1 MEVVNERLFL
11 QHEADLLFEIIL
23 NRRDV
28 RGNRFINR
36 DIEEEKLD
44 KILLAAVNAPS
55 VGFSQPWEFV
65 VIKSKEVKEQ
75 IKDTFNTENEKASA
89 MFKDEK
95 QREYDRL
102 KLEGIFEAPLNIAIF
117 YSASEKPILGQTSMA
132 EVGLYSVVCAIQ
144 NMWLMARALNIGMGW
159 VSIIDPE
166 KVKQILK
173 APENNRLVGYFCL
186 GYTDGF
192 LKQPE
197 LELLKWDKR
206 KEMSELIFR
215 DTY

>member
-1 MEVVNERLFL
+1 MEGDRLFN
-11 QHEADLLFEIIL
+11 QEEADLLLDIMV

-28 RGNRFINR
+28 RGNRFSGR
-36 DIEEEKLD
+36 PIEEEKIRQ
-44 KILLAAVNAPS
+44 ILLAAVNAPS

-65 VIKSKEVKEQ
+65 LVKSNEIKQQ
-75 IKDTFNTENEKASA
+75 IKESFNQENEKASNL
-89 MFKDEK
+89 FEGEK
-95 QREYDRL
+95 QKEYNRL

-117 YSASEKPILGQTSMA
+117 YSQSQKPVLGQTSMP

-159 VSIIDPE
+159 VSIVDPE
-166 KVKQILK
+166 KVKHILK
-173 APENNRLVGYFCL
+173 APKQNKLVGYFCL
-186 GYTDGF
+186 GYTTQF

-197 LELLKWDKR
+197 LQILKWESR
-206 KEMSELIFR
+206 KEMKEIIFN

>member
-1 MEVVNERLFL
+1 MESERLFN
-11 QHEADLLFEIIL
+11 QEEADLLLDIML

-28 RGNRFINR
+28 RGNRFSDR
-36 DIEEEKLD
+36 PIEEEKIRQ
-44 KILLAAVNAPS
+44 ILLAAVNAPS

-65 VIKSKEVKEQ
+65 LVKSSEIKQQ
-75 IKDTFNTENEKASA
+75 IKQCFNQENAKASDL
-89 MFKDEK
+89 FEGEK
-95 QREYDRL
+95 QKEYNRL

-117 YSASEKPILGQTSMA
+117 YSQAKKPVLGQTSMP

-159 VSIIDPE
+159 VSIVDPE
-166 KVKQILK
+166 KVKRILK
-173 APENNRLVGYFCL
+173 APEKNQLVGYFCL
-186 GYTDGF
+186 GYCTQF

-197 LELLKWDKR
+197 LEVLKWESR
-206 KEMSELIFR
+206 REMKEIIFN

>member
-1 MEVVNERLFL
+1 MEMEGDRLFN
-11 QHEADLLFEIIL
+11 QEEADLLLDIMV

-28 RGNRFINR
+28 RGNRFSGR
-36 DIEEEKLD
+36 PIEEEKIRQ
-44 KILLAAVNAPS
+44 ILLAAVNAPS

-65 VIKSKEVKEQ
+65 LVKSNEIKQQ
-75 IKDTFNTENEKASA
+75 IKESFNQENEKASNL
-89 MFKDEK
+89 FEGEK
-95 QREYDRL
+95 QKEYNRL

-117 YSASEKPILGQTSMA
+117 YSQSQKPVLGQTSMP

-159 VSIIDPE
+159 VSIVDPE
-166 KVKQILK
+166 KVKHILK
-173 APENNRLVGYFCL
+173 APKQNKLVGYFCL
-186 GYTDGF
+186 GYTTQF

-197 LELLKWDKR
+197 LQILKWESR
-206 KEMSELIFR
+206 KEMKEIIFN

>member
-1 MEVVNERLFL
+1 METISERLFK
-11 QHEADLLFEIIL
+11 QEEADLLLDIMV

-28 RGNRFINR
+28 RGNRFL
-36 DIEEEKLD
+36 DQPIEDEKISQ
-44 KILLAAVNAPS
+44 ILLAAVNAPS

-65 VIKSKEVKEQ
+65 LVKNKDIKQQ
-75 IKDTFNTENEKASA
+75 IKNSFNQENERASTL
-89 MFKDEK
+89 FKDEK
-95 QREYDRL
+95 QNEYNRL

-117 YSASEKPILGQTSMA
+117 YTCSEKPVLGQTSMP
-132 EVGLYSVVCAIQ
+132 EMGLYSVVCAIQ

-166 KVKQILK
+166 KVKRILK
-173 APENNRLVGYFCL
+173 APDKNKLVGYFCL
-186 GYTDGF
+186 GYTSQF

-197 LELLKWDKR
+197 LEILKWETR
-206 KEMSELIFR
+206 KQISELIFN

>member
-1 MEVVNERLFL
+1 METACERLFK
-11 QHEADLLFEIIL
+11 QEEADLLLDIMV

-28 RGNRFINR
+28 RGNRFLNR
-36 DIEEEKLD
+36 PIEEEKLNQ
-44 KILLAAVNAPS
+44 ILLAAVNAPS

-65 VIKSKEVKEQ
+65 LVKSNEIKQQ
-75 IKDTFNTENEKASA
+75 IKDSFNQENEKASTL
-89 MFKDEK
+89 FKDEK
-95 QREYDRL
+95 QKEYNKL

-117 YSASEKPILGQTSMA
+117 YSHSENPILGQTSMA

-173 APENNRLVGYFCL
+173 APKKNKLVGYFCL
-186 GYTDGF
+186 GYTSHF

-197 LELLKWDKR
+197 LEILKWESR
-206 KEMSELIFR
+206 KQVAELIFN